1 MQVLLGVEANELG
14 HKAMEQTVRRVA
26 EVGDELTI
34 ALYGDAESR
43 GELRTEARAHLDRH
57 GIDAEI
63 VEIEAEPGSTLV
75 DMTDRGPYDRL
86 VIGGGIRSPMGKI
99 QLGSVAE
106 FVLTNTRTT
115 VTLVR

>member
-1 MQVLLGVEANELG
+1 MQVLLGIEANELG
-14 HKAMEQTVRRVA
+14 HKALEETVARA
-26 EVGDELTI
+26 ADVGDELTI
-34 ALYGDAESR
+34 AIYGDPEPRA
-43 GELRTEARAHLDRH
+43 ELRSTVRSHLERH
-57 GIDAEI
+57 GLDAEL
-63 VEIEAEPGSTLV
+63 VEIEDEPGSTLV